1 MIYQRQLNAAQQEVI
16 SLRRA
21 FPQKVKPV
29 SCDQSGS
36 EAVLEQPR
44 QSSQGTSR
52 NVRTSAAMLGL
63 ALSMGVS
70 SLLIPRHDDQASAAE
85 PRFAE
90 SELRVASPESES
102 IPLQTAVESSP
113 LKPKPASV
121 WVGETF
127 SHRVS
132 QGQTLRSIARQ
143 YRTSLRSL
151 VNANGIAPSA
161 IVQIGQ
167 TIQIPASPAALSAL
181 RESRSVASLPRFDQ
195 SSSESNGFK
204 SPASGSLNTVISG
217 TAPRGL
223 SRLRLQRE
231 QLRDSLAGLGS
242 DQGSNYLG
250 NSPSKAITPLPTSG
264 LNSESS
270 ADFRSRFVAETPG
283 LAPSASATTYHVKPG
298 DTLGAIA
305 RAYDV
310 PQRVLQAVNQ
320 LADPNVLRVS
330 QPLVVPV
337 SEVASVDTYSPATTL
352 SPGLAASQGVTASAN
367 VLATAGQSPGA
378 AQTIA
383 YRVTFGETLAQI
395 AQQNGVSKETL
406 VQTNRISNPDF
417 IRVGQVIQIP
427 DSISVASVPAVASAG
442 TVIPAVDESVPSTQ
456 SFGSGSPAISALPA
470 SILVSA
476 PTVPADTVPALAP
489 PSPVQTA
496 GTAIFSTEFVGLD
509 QAHASVSTY
518 TNPPRVVQPHQE
530 PASQPASANQRSF
543 SHLQQLIED
552 VASMRRYTESRSV
565 ERTDV
570 SNQLAVVNVQP
581 LVAATVS
588 QSPAIPTSDVL
599 QSFAAVGGSS
609 QESVSAQ
616 QAIVEE
622 PTAVSVADAQLP
634 QTASPADATPQLVA
648 TASLGSESYS
658 PLLEP
663 LVGRMVSPELP
674 ALAGAEAFLPQ
685 GSANFNG
692 YIWPARGVLTS
703 GYGWRWGRMHRG
715 IDIAA
720 PVGTPIMAAA
730 SGVVQYSGWNSGG
743 YGYMVDIRHPDGS
756 MTRYAHN
763 SRLLVRV
770 GQEVDQGEQIAAMGS
785 TGYSTGPH
793 VHFEVHLPNQGAV
806 NPATYLARR

>member
-1 MIYQRQLNAAQQEVI
+1 M
-16 SLRRA
+16 RRA

-36 EAVLEQPR
+36 EAVPEQPK

-90 SELRVASPESES
+90 SELRLASPEFES
-102 IPLQTAVESSP
+102 IPLEPAVESSP
-113 LKPKPASV
+113 LKTKPASV

-151 VNANGIAPSA
+151 ANANGIAPSA

-181 RESRSVASLPRFDQ
+181 RESRSVASLPRFNQ
-195 SSSESNGFK
+195 SSSDSNGFE
-204 SPASGSLNTVISG
+204 SPASGSLNTVISE

-367 VLATAGQSPGA
+367 VSATGRQSPGA
-378 AQTIA
+378 DQTIA
-383 YRVTFGETLAQI
+383 YRVTFGETLVQI

-406 VQTNRISNPDF
+406 VQTNRISNPDL

-427 DSISVASVPAVASAG
+427 DSVSVASVPAVASAG
-442 TVIPAVDESVPSTQ
+442 TVTPAVDGSAPFTQ
-456 SFGSGSPAISALPA
+456 SFGSSSPAISALPA
-470 SILVSA
+470 SVLVST
-476 PTVPADTVPALAP
+476 PTVPAGTVPALAA
-489 PSPVQTA
+489 PSAVQTA

-530 PASQPASANQRSF
+530 PASQPVSANQRSF

-570 SNQLAVVNVQP
+570 SNRPAVVNVQP
-581 LVAATVS
+581 LVAATVP
-588 QSPAIPTSDVL
+588 QSPTIPTSDVL
-599 QSFAAVGGSS
+599 QSFGAVGGSS
-609 QESVSAQ
+609 QASVSAQ
-616 QAIVEE
+616 QTTVEE
-622 PTAVSVADAQLP
+622 PTAALPAADAQLP
-634 QTASPADATPQLVA
+634 QTASPADAAPQLVA
-648 TASLGSESYS
+648 TASLGSENYS

-720 PVGTPIMAAA
+720 PVGTPIVAAA